1 MIRAR
6 IDATVFYTILKMVS
20 KVLDEVTLR
29 FTEEGMRIRQL
40 DMAEVAMVDAF
51 IPVNWFQEYEVVP
64 RTDDKGNTVG
74 NVITIRISDAKIL
87 AKKPKKDTV
96 LSLEYGLESGEG
108 KVKLGLSGLMTM
120 TMTIPVFGGD
130 EKELP
135 LPKVN
140 LTQKLLTKPRLLL
153 EFAKEACHLTDTVRL
168 ISKNSELLLLVKG
181 EYSEMSKS
189 LIYEDGE
196 ISDFSL
202 KEDVNAAYDINRL
215 LKLVEASAGF
225 DSVMVEF
232 DHDLPLKLTY
242 TFVGI
247 GNITSWDQKAQVVFY
262 QAPRVD
268 RDGDYTPPTPPQE
281 EPAVE
286 LEKPAEAPAAPA
298 PEAVNM
304 AQVEVEAMKD
314 EFIQLTCALECDD
327 VDNSGSTMQ
336 ARTQRIN
343 EIEEEARRLNL
354 PLEQWEAEAE
364 KVIEKAGTSSNPQE
378 EPKVEVYVCENCG
391 RDIEEGR
398 GKRLEDGDTWLCD
411 ACLVCETCEKKPVEV
426 VDPLAAFRNRWSKK

>member
-1 MIRAR
+1 MIRAS
-6 IDATVFYTILKMVS
+6 IDATVFYTVLKMVS
-20 KVLDEVTLR
+20 KVLDEVTVR

-40 DMAEVAMVDAF
+40 DMSEVAMVDAF
-51 IPVNWFQEYEVVP
+51 IPRYWFQKYEVVP

-74 NVITIRISDAKIL
+74 NVIALRISDAKIL
-87 AKKPKKDTV
+87 AKKPKKDTM
-96 LSLEYGLESGEG
+96 LSLEQDMTTGEG

-120 TMTIPVFGGD
+120 TIPIFEG
-130 EKELP
+130 EAKELP

-153 EFAKEACHLTDTVRL
+153 EFAKEACHLTDTVRF
-168 ISKNSELLLLVKG
+168 ISKSSELLLLVKG

-189 LIYEDGE
+189 LIYEDGD

-202 KEDVNAAYDINRL
+202 KEDVNAAYDVNRF

-242 TFVGI
+242 TFEGI

-262 QAPRVD
+262 QAPRVEH
-268 RDGDYTPPTPPQE
+268 GSYTPPQE

-286 LEKPAEAPAAPA
+286 PEQPAEPAKAEEVQAEVLPAANPTEV
-298 PEAVNM
+298 PPQPV
-304 AQVEVEAMKD
+304 VEA
-314 EFIQLTCALECDD
+314 
-327 VDNSGSTMQ
+327 
-336 ARTQRIN
+336 
-343 EIEEEARRLNL
+343 
-354 PLEQWEAEAE
+354 
-364 KVIEKAGTSSNPQE
+364 
-378 EPKVEVYVCENCG
+378 YVCENCG
-391 RDIEEGR
+391 TDILDGR
-398 GKRLEDGDTWLCD
+398 GKRLEDGDTWLC
-411 ACLVCETCEKKPVEV
+411 ETCAKEAEEQEEPVVAEISQVPEPKEICSTCGSDLGEKYFKSEDGKLLCENCGKPVEVAV